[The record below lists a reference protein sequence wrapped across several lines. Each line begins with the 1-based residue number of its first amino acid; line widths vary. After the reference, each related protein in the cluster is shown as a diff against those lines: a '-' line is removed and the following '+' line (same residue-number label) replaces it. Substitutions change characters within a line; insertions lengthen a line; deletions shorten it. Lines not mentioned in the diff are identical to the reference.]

1 MLCKTHALAITGFK
15 RSKSG
20 VECWSSRQL
29 ALGVTVKEH
38 INPALPDK
46 RRLLV
51 RLSNGGQNWYLRLR
65 EHGRYRTIS
74 LKTPDLTEARKQA
87 SLNPPDANPLH
98 ALSIKKA
105 LLAFLESRQQLMD
118 APGDAKS
125 IRLNTFKTYKS
136 RIQSL
141 LAFFEQQQV
150 TKQER
155 HRKTV
160 GSLTPADFTAY
171 KTWREKQGLMPTT
184 IKTEISQVNA
194 ILTWFHENE
203 YISKPIRIPL
213 PTVNTDKYR
222 QPNRLLTEVETTILK
237 DTLKRLS
244 RSGDPEKQQRWRLY
258 GYWIQWLE
266 DTFSRPHEC
275 RLLCFMDVREHHIDG
290 KTAVQFYTRPETKT
304 GERLV
309 YAASKVK
316 GNLLRLY
323 ESWGLA
329 ITPETPL
336 FLLPRGTPPSSTWF
350 SNQWQTLIAECG
362 FKVKPRELTQ
372 YSLRHQGINTLLV
385 QGVPPTKV
393 ADLAGHSLAIQQRIY
408 KKYSLEEDHSVL
420 RDDTLKKVTRKVTL
434 STDADLPEP
443 WEIDPV
449 SGEWFPETD

>member
-1 MLCKTHALAITGFK
+1 M
-15 RSKSG
+15 G
-20 VECWSSRQL
+20 VI
-29 ALGVTVKEH
+29 VKEE
-38 INPALPDK
+38 INPGLPD
-46 RRLLV
+46 RRRILV

-74 LKTPDLTEARKQA
+74 LKTPDLTEARRKA
-87 SLNPPDANPLH
+87 SLNPPDANHLH
-98 ALSIKKA
+98 ALSIKRA

-125 IRLNTFKTYKS
+125 IRLNTFKTYKA
-136 RIQSL
+136 RILSL
-141 LAFFEQQQV
+141 VAFFEQQQV
-150 TKQER
+150 VKKER
-155 HRKTV
+155 NLKTV
-160 GSLTPADFTAY
+160 GSLTAADFTAY
-171 KTWREKQGLMPTT
+171 KSWREKQGLMPTT

-203 YISKPIRIPL
+203 YLPKAIKIPL
-213 PTVNTDKYR
+213 PKVNTDKYR
-222 QPNRLLTEVETTILK
+222 QPNRLLTDVEETLLK

-244 RSGDPEKQQRWRLY
+244 RTGDPQKQQRWRLY
-258 GYWIQWLE
+258 GYWIQWLQ

-275 RLLCFMDVREHHIDG
+275 RLLCFTDVREHQIDG

-316 GNLLRLY
+316 GNLMRLY
-323 ESWGLA
+323 ESWGLGVS
-329 ITPETPL
+329 PESSL
-336 FLLPRGTPPSSTWF
+336 FLLPTGQSPSSSWF
-350 SNQWQTLIAECG
+350 SDQWKMLIAECG

-393 ADLAGHSLAIQQRIY
+393 ADLAGHSLSIQQRIY

-420 RDDTLKKVTRKVTL
+420 RDDTQKKSTRKVTL
-434 STDADLPEP
+434 STDADLPQP